1 MSANK
6 LILQKVFPLIRW
18 PGRLR
23 DINFSLKLIQ
33 WLLPLVLFLTATVYE
48 VIEHGIKHTEPFA
61 LSLTAEIVF
70 FGIGGPV
77 AVVIIFGYLRSLV
90 ASETAARQ
98 SLERLN
104 RELEAKVAERTA
116 LLAERNAELAR
127 ANQQLQQV
135 DALKSEFV
143 SLVSHELRA
152 PLTALNGGL
161 EVALQTADTLPAQA
175 RRILETMV
183 EESNR
188 LTRLVQNILD
198 ISRLE
203 AGRLTLN
210 LGPVA
215 LAPLLHRA
223 AAVVIGDRRPI
234 KWQLPAQIPPVW
246 ADEVYYEQI
255 IRNLLRN
262 ADKYSPANQPVEIH
276 VAVLE
281 GAIRVEVV
289 DHGPGITPA
298 VQAVMFERFTRGQS
312 DENAPPGWGLGLYF
326 ARKLAEAQGGKLTVR
341 SPAWPGT
348 ASPGAAFAIIF
359 PAVAEAPEEV
369 EDG

>member
-1 MSANK
+1 MSANQMIVQRMLRFK
-6 LILQKVFPLIRW
+6 W
-18 PGRLR
+18 PGRLS
-23 DINFSLKLIQ
+23 DANFSLKLMQ

-48 VIEHGIKHTEPFA
+48 VIEHGIKRTEPFT

-77 AVVIIFGYLRSLV
+77 AVAIIFGYLRMLV

-104 RELEAKVAERTA
+104 RELEVKVAERTA
-116 LLAERNAELAR
+116 LLAERNAELSR
-127 ANQQLQQV
+127 ANQQLQQI

-161 EVALQTADTLPAQA
+161 ELALQSADTLPPPA
-175 RRILETMV
+175 RRTLEAMAS
-183 EESNR
+183 ESRR
-188 LTRLVQNILD
+188 LTQLVQNILD
-198 ISRLE
+198 VSRLE

-215 LAPLLHRA
+215 VAPILHRSVE
-223 AAVVIGDRRPI
+223 VVLGDRRPVL
-234 KWQLPAQIPPVW
+234 WQMPAQIPPIW
-246 ADEVYYEQI
+246 ADEIYYEQI

-262 ADKYSPANQPVEIH
+262 ADKYSPAGAPVEIK
-276 VAVLE
+276 VAVAPD
-281 GAIRVEVV
+281 GIGVEVV
-289 DHGPGITPA
+289 DHGPGITPE
-298 VQAVMFERFTRGQS
+298 VQAVMFERFTRGQTG
-312 DENAPPGWGLGLYF
+312 ENAPPGWGLGLYF
-326 ARKLAEAQGGKLTVR
+326 ARKLTEAQGGRIAVR
-341 SPAWPGT
+341 SPAWPTPT
-348 ASPGAAFAIIF
+348 APGAAFTVTF
-359 PAVAEAPEEV
+359 PPAAEEPEEV

>member
-1 MSANK
+1 MAARD
-6 LILQKVFPLIRW
+6 LTVQKTTPPERL
-18 PGRLR
+18 GRLR
-23 DINFSLKLIQ
+23 DISFSLKLIQ

-48 VIEHGIKHTEPFA
+48 LIEHGIKRTEPFA

-77 AVVIIFGYLRSLV
+77 AVVIIFGYLRALV
-90 ASETAARQ
+90 ASETAAGQ

-161 EVALQTADTLPAQA
+161 EVALQTADTLPAPA
-175 RRILETMV
+175 RRILEAMV
-183 EESNR
+183 NESRR
-188 LTRLVQNILD
+188 LTQLVQNILD
-198 ISRLE
+198 VSRLE

-215 LAPLLHRA
+215 VAPILHRS
-223 AAVVIGDRRPI
+223 VEVILGARRPVT
-234 KWQLPAQIPPVW
+234 WQMPAQIPPVW

-262 ADKYSPANQPVEIH
+262 ADKYSSAGVPIEVNVQ
-276 VAVLE
+276 VLE
-281 GAIRVEVV
+281 NEISVEVV
-289 DHGPGITPA
+289 DHGAGITPE
-298 VQAVMFERFTRGQS
+298 VQAVMFERFQRGQTG
-312 DENAPPGWGLGLYF
+312 ENAPPGWGLGLYF
-326 ARKLAEAQGGKLTVR
+326 ARKLTEAQAGRLTVR
-341 SPAWPGT
+341 SPAWPTPT
-348 ASPGAAFAIIF
+348 APGAAFAVSF
-359 PAVAEAPEEV
+359 PAAAEAPEET

>member
-1 MSANK
+1 MSANQV
-6 LILQKVFPLIRW
+6 ITQRMFHFRW

-23 DINFSLKLIQ
+23 DASYSLKLAQ
-33 WLLPLVLFLTATVYE
+33 WLLPFFLFLTATVYE
-48 VIEHGIKHTEPFA
+48 LIEHGIKQTEPFT

-70 FGIGGPV
+70 FGISGPV
-77 AVVIIFGYLRSLV
+77 AIAIIFGYLRMLV

-135 DALKSEFV
+135 DALKSDFV
-143 SLVSHELRA
+143 ALVSHELRA

-161 EVALQTADTLPAQA
+161 EVALQAADTLPPPA
-175 RRILETMV
+175 RRILEAMV
-183 EESNR
+183 DESRR

-198 ISRLE
+198 VSRLE

-210 LGPVA
+210 QGPVA
-215 LAPLLHRA
+215 VAPLLHRA
-223 AAVVIGDRRPI
+223 AEVIIGDRRPI
-234 KWQLPAQIPPVW
+234 LWRLPAQIPPVW

-262 ADKYSPANQPVEIH
+262 ADKYSPAGAPVEIH
-276 VAVLE
+276 VTVEEAGV
-281 GAIRVEVV
+281 RVEIV
-289 DHGPGITPA
+289 DHGPGISPE
-298 VQAVMFERFTRGQS
+298 VQAVMFERFTRGQTG
-312 DENAPPGWGLGLYF
+312 ENAPAGWGLGLYF
-326 ARKLAEAQGGKLTVR
+326 ARKLTEAQGGQLVAR
-341 SPAWPGT
+341 SPAWPT
-348 ASPGAAFAIIF
+348 PDAPGASFAVTF
-359 PAVAEAPEEV
+359 PLAAEAPEEL